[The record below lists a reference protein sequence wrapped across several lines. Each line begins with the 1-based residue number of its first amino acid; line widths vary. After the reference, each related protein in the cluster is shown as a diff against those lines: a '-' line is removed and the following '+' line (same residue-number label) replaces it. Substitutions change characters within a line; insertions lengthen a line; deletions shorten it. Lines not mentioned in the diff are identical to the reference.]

1 MEDKKLINQILVG
14 SKKADRL
21 FYKRYQA
28 KILGFIKKKIDN
40 PQDAE
45 EILQDVFTSA
55 FLSLPTFSAKSS
67 LYTWLCSIARHEIC
81 DFYRRRKIKTIVFSK
96 FPFLE
101 KLISRALSP
110 ELALQEQE
118 IKSRILRTF
127 KNLSEGYC
135 RILRLKYIEERTVK
149 EIADILGKSVKSTE
163 SLLFRARVAF
173 QKQYSKQLN
182 AKDKNFFNENWQI
195 FNSSDDQGELPF

>member
-1 MEDKKLINQILVG
+1 MKEEKLINQILIG
-14 SKKADRL
+14 NKKAHRI
-21 FYKRYQA
+21 FYRKYQA
-28 KILGFIKKKIDN
+28 KLLGFIKKKVGN
-40 PQDAE
+40 LQDSE

-55 FLSLPTFSAKSS
+55 FLSLPNFSAKSS
-67 LYTWLCSIARHEIC
+67 LYTWLCSITRHEIC
-81 DFYRRRKIKTIVFSK
+81 DFYRKKKIKTIVFSK

-101 KLISRALSP
+101 KLVSKALSP
-110 ELALQEQE
+110 ELALQEKE

-127 KNLSEGYC
+127 KSLSEGYC
-135 RILRLKYIEERTVK
+135 RILRLKYIEEKTVK
-149 EIADILGKSVKSTE
+149 EIADILGKSIKSTE

-195 FNSSDDQGELPF
+195 FDSSDDQGELPF